1 MRHEAALTT
10 VTNWSTSFIWL
21 DGKCSRI
28 ALHKDPSVRTLKV
41 SAAPFELVI
50 QRSSSSKDVTRK
62 MPTNSGLY
70 ANSSSK
76 VEALKQAALKLKHAM
91 CREPTLYSA
100 RCYVK
105 TSSNVRWR
113 LTGVC
118 TKTANE
124 PEHAGAARI

>member
-1 MRHEAALTT
+1 MT
-10 VTNWSTSFIWL
+10 
-21 DGKCSRI
+21 
-28 ALHKDPSVRTLKV
+28 
-41 SAAPFELVI
+41 
-50 QRSSSSKDVTRK
+50 
-62 MPTNSGLY
+62 TNSGLY
-70 ANSSSK
+70 TNSGSK
-76 VEALKQAALKLKHAM
+76 VEALKQAALQLEHAIR
-91 CREPTLYSA
+91 REPTLYSA

>member
-1 MRHEAALTT
+1 MRAL
-10 VTNWSTSFIWL
+10 
-21 DGKCSRI
+21 D
-28 ALHKDPSVRTLKV
+28 VRGSPYK
-41 SAAPFELVI
+41 LVI
-50 QRSSSSKDVTRK
+50 ARSPPGKNITYK
-62 MPTNSGLY
+62 MTTNSGLY
-70 ANSSSK
+70 ANSGSK
-76 VEALKQAALKLKHAM
+76 TEASEQAALKLKHAM

-105 TSSNVRWR
+105 TSSNVCWR

>member
-10 VTNWSTSFIWL
+10 VTNWGTSFIWL

-28 ALHKDPSVRTLKV
+28 ALQKDPAVRTLKV
-41 SAAPFELVI
+41 GAAPCELVI

-70 ANSSSK
+70 ANSGSK
-76 VEALKQAALKLKHAM
+76 MEALKQAAPKLKQTM
-91 CREPTLYSA
+91 ICEPTLYSA

-105 TSSNVRWR
+105 TSSN
-113 LTGVC
+113 
-118 TKTANE
+118 
-124 PEHAGAARI
+124 AR